1 MDALKKGYNMSENHP
16 KYLDIKEYRRF
27 RISLQKSSPTKST
40 SDLTGIGVWR
50 AAPCFVRSANKHK
63 SIKVDKNN
71 PLKIRLKKAQANRY
85 IYT

>member
-1 MDALKKGYNMSENHP
+1 MDALKKGNNMSQNHP
-16 KYLDIKEYRRF
+16 KYFDIKEYRRF
-27 RISLQKSSPTKST
+27 RIKSSPTKST